1 MSMDISDFYQTFFDE
16 ADELL
21 ADMEQHLLVLQPEAP
36 DAEQLNAIFRAAHS
50 IKGGAGT
57 FGFSVLQETTHLM
70 ENLLD
75 EARRGEMQLNTDIIN
90 LFLETKDIM
99 QEQLD
104 AYKQSQEPDAASF
117 DYICQALR
125 QLALE
130 AKGETPSAVTRL
142 SVVAKSEPQD
152 EQSRNQLPRRI
163 ILSRLKAGEVDL
175 LEEELGHLT
184 TLTDVVKGVDSL
196 SAILPGDI
204 AEDDITAVLCFVIE
218 ADQITFETVEVSPKI
233 STPPVL
239 KLAAEQAPTGRVERE
254 KTTRSSESTSIR
266 VAVEKVDQLINLVG
280 ELVITQSMLAQRSSE
295 LDPVNHGDLITSM
308 GQLQRNARDLQESVM
323 SIRMMP
329 MEYVFSRYPRLV
341 RDLAGKLGKQVE
353 LTLVGSS
360 TELDKS
366 LIERIID
373 PLTHLVRNSLDH
385 GIELPEKRLAAGKNS
400 VGNLILSAEHQ
411 GGNICIEVTDD
422 GAGLNRERILAKAAS
437 QGLTVSENMSDDEVA
452 MLIFAPGFS
461 TAEQVTDVSGR
472 GVGMD
477 VVKRNIQEMGG
488 HVEIQSK
495 QGTGTTI
502 RILLPL
508 TLAILDGMSVRVAD
522 EVFILPLNAVMES
535 LQPREAINFMVITKG
550 AGRIAEVGA
559 RFVLDGMPGKQMAI
573 DADLNAGLIGED
585 EAKKRRSE
593 VTQEADFYGSMDGAS
608 KFVRGDAIAGILI
621 MVINVVG
628 GLLVG
633 VLQHGM
639 SMGHAAESYTLLT
652 IGDGLVAQ
660 IPALVISTAAGVIVT
675 RVSTDQDVGEQ
686 MVNQLFSNPS
696 VMLLSAAVLGL
707 LGLVP
712 GMPNL
717 VFLLFTAGLLG
728 LAWWI
733 RGREQKAPAEPKP
746 VKMAE
751 NNAVVEATWNDV
763 QLEDSL
769 GMEVGYRLSPMVD
782 FQQDGELLGRIRSIR
797 KKFAQEMGFLP
808 PVVHIR
814 DNMDLQPARYRI
826 LMKGVEIG
834 SGDAYPGRWLAINPG
849 TAAGTLPGEATVDP
863 AFGLNAIWIE
873 SALKE
878 QAQIQGY
885 TVVEASTVV
894 ATHLNHLISQH
905 AAELFGRQEA
915 QQLLDRV
922 AQEMPKLTEDL
933 VPGVVTLTTLHKVLQ
948 NLLDEKVPIRDMRT
962 ILETLA
968 EHAPIQSDPHEL
980 TAVVR
985 VALGRA
991 ITQQWF
997 PGKDE
1002 VHVIGL
1008 DTPLERLLLQALQ
1021 GGGGLEPGLADRL
1034 LAQTQEALS
1043 RQEMVGAP
1051 PVLLVNHALRPL
1063 LSRFLRRSLPQ
1074 LVVLS
1079 NLELSDNRHIRMTAT
1094 IGGK

>member
-130 AKGETPSAVTRL
+130 AKGEPPSAVTRL

-152 EQSRNQLPRRI
+152 EQSRSQLPRRI

-184 TLTDVVKGVDSL
+184 TLTDVVKGADSL

-535 LQPREAINFMVITKG
+535 LQPREADLHPLAGGERVLEVRGEYLPIVELWKVFNVAGAKTEATQGIVVILQSG
-550 AGRIAEVGA
+550 GRRYALLV
-559 RFVLDGMPGKQMAI
+559 DQ
-573 DADLNAGLIGED
+573 LIG
-585 EAKKRRSE
+585 
-593 VTQEADFYGSMDGAS
+593 QHQ
-608 KFVRGDAIAGILI
+608 
-621 MVINVVG
+621 VVVKN
-628 GLLVG
+628 L
-633 VLQHGM
+633 
-639 SMGHAAESYTLLT
+639 ESNY
-652 IGDGLVAQ
+652 
-660 IPALVISTAAGVIVT
+660 
-675 RVSTDQDVGEQ
+675 
-686 MVNQLFSNPS
+686 
-696 VMLLSAAVLGL
+696 
-707 LGLVP
+707 
-712 GMPNL
+712 
-717 VFLLFTAGLLG
+717 
-728 LAWWI
+728 
-733 RGREQKAPAEPKP
+733 
-746 VKMAE
+746 
-751 NNAVVEATWNDV
+751 
-763 QLEDSL
+763 
-769 GMEVGYRLSPMVD
+769 
-782 FQQDGELLGRIRSIR
+782 R
-797 KKFAQEMGFLP
+797 KKPESF
-808 PVVHIR
+808 
-814 DNMDLQPARYRI
+814 
-826 LMKGVEIG
+826 
-834 SGDAYPGRWLAINPG
+834 SGADDDG
-849 TAAGTLPGEATVDP
+849 
-863 AFGLNAIWIE
+863 
-873 SALKE
+873 
-878 QAQIQGY
+878 
-885 TVVEASTVV
+885 
-894 ATHLNHLISQH
+894 
-905 AAELFGRQEA
+905 
-915 QQLLDRV
+915 
-922 AQEMPKLTEDL
+922 
-933 VPGVVTLTTLHKVLQ
+933 
-948 NLLDEKVPIRDMRT
+948 
-962 ILETLA
+962 
-968 EHAPIQSDPHEL
+968 PIQS
-980 TAVVR
+980 T
-985 VALGRA
+985 
-991 ITQQWF
+991 
-997 PGKDE
+997 K
-1002 VHVIGL
+1002 
-1008 DTPLERLLLQALQ
+1008 
-1021 GGGGLEPGLADRL
+1021 
-1034 LAQTQEALS
+1034 
-1043 RQEMVGAP
+1043 
-1051 PVLLVNHALRPL
+1051 
-1063 LSRFLRRSLPQ
+1063 
-1074 LVVLS
+1074 
-1079 NLELSDNRHIRMTAT
+1079 
-1094 IGGK
+1094 

>member
-130 AKGETPSAVTRL
+130 AKGETPFAVTRL

-152 EQSRNQLPRRI
+152 EQSRSQSPRRI

-184 TLTDVVKGVDSL
+184 TLTDVVKGADSL

-254 KTTRSSESTSIR
+254 KTTRSNESTSIR

-535 LQPREAINFMVITKG
+535 LQPREADLHPLAGGERVLEVRGEYLPIVELWKVFNVAGAKTEATQGIVVILQSG
-550 AGRIAEVGA
+550 GRRYALLV
-559 RFVLDGMPGKQMAI
+559 DQ
-573 DADLNAGLIGED
+573 LIGQHQVVVKNLESNYR
-585 EAKKRRSE
+585 K
-593 VTQEADFYGSMDGAS
+593 VP
-608 KFVRGDAIAGILI
+608 GI
-621 MVINVVG
+621 
-628 GLLVG
+628 
-633 VLQHGM
+633 
-639 SMGHAAESYTLLT
+639 SAAT
-652 IGDGLVAQ
+652 ILGDGSVAL
-660 IPALVISTAAGVIVT
+660 IVDVSALQAINREQRMANTAA
-675 RVSTDQDVGEQ
+675 
-686 MVNQLFSNPS
+686 
-696 VMLLSAAVLGL
+696 
-707 LGLVP
+707 
-712 GMPNL
+712 
-717 VFLLFTAGLLG
+717 
-728 LAWWI
+728 
-733 RGREQKAPAEPKP
+733 
-746 VKMAE
+746 
-751 NNAVVEATWNDV
+751 
-763 QLEDSL
+763 
-769 GMEVGYRLSPMVD
+769 
-782 FQQDGELLGRIRSIR
+782 
-797 KKFAQEMGFLP
+797 
-808 PVVHIR
+808 
-814 DNMDLQPARYRI
+814 
-826 LMKGVEIG
+826 
-834 SGDAYPGRWLAINPG
+834 
-849 TAAGTLPGEATVDP
+849 
-863 AFGLNAIWIE
+863 
-873 SALKE
+873 
-878 QAQIQGY
+878 
-885 TVVEASTVV
+885 
-894 ATHLNHLISQH
+894 
-905 AAELFGRQEA
+905 
-915 QQLLDRV
+915 
-922 AQEMPKLTEDL
+922 
-933 VPGVVTLTTLHKVLQ
+933 
-948 NLLDEKVPIRDMRT
+948 
-962 ILETLA
+962 
-968 EHAPIQSDPHEL
+968 
-980 TAVVR
+980 
-985 VALGRA
+985 
-991 ITQQWF
+991 
-997 PGKDE
+997 
-1002 VHVIGL
+1002 
-1008 DTPLERLLLQALQ
+1008 
-1021 GGGGLEPGLADRL
+1021 
-1034 LAQTQEALS
+1034 
-1043 RQEMVGAP
+1043 
-1051 PVLLVNHALRPL
+1051 
-1063 LSRFLRRSLPQ
+1063 
-1074 LVVLS
+1074 
-1079 NLELSDNRHIRMTAT
+1079 
-1094 IGGK
+1094 

>member
-1 MSMDISDFYQTFFDE
+1 
-16 ADELL
+16 
-21 ADMEQHLLVLQPEAP
+21 
-36 DAEQLNAIFRAAHS
+36 
-50 IKGGAGT
+50 
-57 FGFSVLQETTHLM
+57 M

-130 AKGETPSAVTRL
+130 AKDETPSAVTRL

-152 EQSRNQLPRRI
+152 EQSRSQSPRRI

-184 TLTDVVKGVDSL
+184 TLTDVVKGTDSL
-196 SAILPGDI
+196 SAILTGDI

-535 LQPREAINFMVITKG
+535 LQPREADLHPLAGGERVLEVRGEYLPIVELWKVFNVAGAKTETTQGIVVILQSG
-550 AGRIAEVGA
+550 GRRYALLV
-559 RFVLDGMPGKQMAI
+559 DQ
-573 DADLNAGLIGED
+573 LIGQHQVVVKNLESNYR
-585 EAKKRRSE
+585 K
-593 VTQEADFYGSMDGAS
+593 VP
-608 KFVRGDAIAGILI
+608 GI
-621 MVINVVG
+621 
-628 GLLVG
+628 
-633 VLQHGM
+633 
-639 SMGHAAESYTLLT
+639 SAAT
-652 IGDGLVAQ
+652 ILGDGSVAL
-660 IPALVISTAAGVIVT
+660 IVDVSALQAINREQRMANTAA
-675 RVSTDQDVGEQ
+675 
-686 MVNQLFSNPS
+686 
-696 VMLLSAAVLGL
+696 
-707 LGLVP
+707 
-712 GMPNL
+712 
-717 VFLLFTAGLLG
+717 
-728 LAWWI
+728 
-733 RGREQKAPAEPKP
+733 
-746 VKMAE
+746 
-751 NNAVVEATWNDV
+751 
-763 QLEDSL
+763 
-769 GMEVGYRLSPMVD
+769 
-782 FQQDGELLGRIRSIR
+782 
-797 KKFAQEMGFLP
+797 
-808 PVVHIR
+808 
-814 DNMDLQPARYRI
+814 
-826 LMKGVEIG
+826 
-834 SGDAYPGRWLAINPG
+834 
-849 TAAGTLPGEATVDP
+849 
-863 AFGLNAIWIE
+863 
-873 SALKE
+873 
-878 QAQIQGY
+878 
-885 TVVEASTVV
+885 
-894 ATHLNHLISQH
+894 
-905 AAELFGRQEA
+905 
-915 QQLLDRV
+915 
-922 AQEMPKLTEDL
+922 
-933 VPGVVTLTTLHKVLQ
+933 
-948 NLLDEKVPIRDMRT
+948 
-962 ILETLA
+962 
-968 EHAPIQSDPHEL
+968 
-980 TAVVR
+980 
-985 VALGRA
+985 
-991 ITQQWF
+991 
-997 PGKDE
+997 
-1002 VHVIGL
+1002 
-1008 DTPLERLLLQALQ
+1008 
-1021 GGGGLEPGLADRL
+1021 
-1034 LAQTQEALS
+1034 
-1043 RQEMVGAP
+1043 
-1051 PVLLVNHALRPL
+1051 
-1063 LSRFLRRSLPQ
+1063 
-1074 LVVLS
+1074 
-1079 NLELSDNRHIRMTAT
+1079 
-1094 IGGK
+1094 

>member
-57 FGFSVLQETTHLM
+57 FGFSVLQETTH
-70 ENLLD
+70 
-75 EARRGEMQLNTDIIN
+75 
-90 LFLETKDIM
+90 
-99 QEQLD
+99 
-104 AYKQSQEPDAASF
+104 
-117 DYICQALR
+117 ICQALR

-152 EQSRNQLPRRI
+152 EQSRNQSPRRI

-184 TLTDVVKGVDSL
+184 TLTDVVKGADSL
-196 SAILPGDI
+196 SAILTGDI

-218 ADQITFETVEVSPKI
+218 ADQITFETVEVS
-233 STPPVL
+233 
-239 KLAAEQAPTGRVERE
+239 PTGRVERE

-495 QGTGTTI
+495 QDTGTTI

-535 LQPREAINFMVITKG
+535 LQPREADLHPLAGGERVLEVRGEYLPIVELWKVFNVAGAKTEATQGIVVILQSG
-550 AGRIAEVGA
+550 GRRYALLV
-559 RFVLDGMPGKQMAI
+559 DQ
-573 DADLNAGLIGED
+573 LIGQHQVVVKNLESNYR
-585 EAKKRRSE
+585 K
-593 VTQEADFYGSMDGAS
+593 VP
-608 KFVRGDAIAGILI
+608 GI
-621 MVINVVG
+621 
-628 GLLVG
+628 
-633 VLQHGM
+633 
-639 SMGHAAESYTLLT
+639 SAAT
-652 IGDGLVAQ
+652 ILGDGSVAL
-660 IPALVISTAAGVIVT
+660 IVDVSALQAINREQRMANTAA
-675 RVSTDQDVGEQ
+675 
-686 MVNQLFSNPS
+686 
-696 VMLLSAAVLGL
+696 
-707 LGLVP
+707 
-712 GMPNL
+712 
-717 VFLLFTAGLLG
+717 
-728 LAWWI
+728 
-733 RGREQKAPAEPKP
+733 
-746 VKMAE
+746 
-751 NNAVVEATWNDV
+751 
-763 QLEDSL
+763 
-769 GMEVGYRLSPMVD
+769 
-782 FQQDGELLGRIRSIR
+782 
-797 KKFAQEMGFLP
+797 
-808 PVVHIR
+808 
-814 DNMDLQPARYRI
+814 
-826 LMKGVEIG
+826 
-834 SGDAYPGRWLAINPG
+834 
-849 TAAGTLPGEATVDP
+849 
-863 AFGLNAIWIE
+863 
-873 SALKE
+873 
-878 QAQIQGY
+878 
-885 TVVEASTVV
+885 
-894 ATHLNHLISQH
+894 
-905 AAELFGRQEA
+905 
-915 QQLLDRV
+915 
-922 AQEMPKLTEDL
+922 
-933 VPGVVTLTTLHKVLQ
+933 
-948 NLLDEKVPIRDMRT
+948 
-962 ILETLA
+962 
-968 EHAPIQSDPHEL
+968 
-980 TAVVR
+980 
-985 VALGRA
+985 
-991 ITQQWF
+991 
-997 PGKDE
+997 
-1002 VHVIGL
+1002 
-1008 DTPLERLLLQALQ
+1008 
-1021 GGGGLEPGLADRL
+1021 
-1034 LAQTQEALS
+1034 
-1043 RQEMVGAP
+1043 
-1051 PVLLVNHALRPL
+1051 
-1063 LSRFLRRSLPQ
+1063 
-1074 LVVLS
+1074 
-1079 NLELSDNRHIRMTAT
+1079 
-1094 IGGK
+1094 

>member
-130 AKGETPSAVTRL
+130 AKDETPSAVTRL

-152 EQSRNQLPRRI
+152 EQSRSQSPRRI

-184 TLTDVVKGVDSL
+184 TLTDVVKGADSL

-535 LQPREAINFMVITKG
+535 LQPREADLHPLAGGERVLEVRGEYLPIVELWKVFNVAGAKTEATQGIVVILQSG
-550 AGRIAEVGA
+550 GRRYALLV
-559 RFVLDGMPGKQMAI
+559 DQ
-573 DADLNAGLIGED
+573 LIGQHQVVVKNLESNYR
-585 EAKKRRSE
+585 K
-593 VTQEADFYGSMDGAS
+593 VP
-608 KFVRGDAIAGILI
+608 GI
-621 MVINVVG
+621 
-628 GLLVG
+628 
-633 VLQHGM
+633 
-639 SMGHAAESYTLLT
+639 SAAT
-652 IGDGLVAQ
+652 ILGDGSVAL
-660 IPALVISTAAGVIVT
+660 IVDVSALQAINREQRLANTAA
-675 RVSTDQDVGEQ
+675 
-686 MVNQLFSNPS
+686 
-696 VMLLSAAVLGL
+696 
-707 LGLVP
+707 
-712 GMPNL
+712 
-717 VFLLFTAGLLG
+717 
-728 LAWWI
+728 
-733 RGREQKAPAEPKP
+733 
-746 VKMAE
+746 
-751 NNAVVEATWNDV
+751 
-763 QLEDSL
+763 
-769 GMEVGYRLSPMVD
+769 
-782 FQQDGELLGRIRSIR
+782 
-797 KKFAQEMGFLP
+797 
-808 PVVHIR
+808 
-814 DNMDLQPARYRI
+814 
-826 LMKGVEIG
+826 
-834 SGDAYPGRWLAINPG
+834 
-849 TAAGTLPGEATVDP
+849 
-863 AFGLNAIWIE
+863 
-873 SALKE
+873 
-878 QAQIQGY
+878 
-885 TVVEASTVV
+885 
-894 ATHLNHLISQH
+894 
-905 AAELFGRQEA
+905 
-915 QQLLDRV
+915 
-922 AQEMPKLTEDL
+922 
-933 VPGVVTLTTLHKVLQ
+933 
-948 NLLDEKVPIRDMRT
+948 
-962 ILETLA
+962 
-968 EHAPIQSDPHEL
+968 
-980 TAVVR
+980 
-985 VALGRA
+985 
-991 ITQQWF
+991 
-997 PGKDE
+997 
-1002 VHVIGL
+1002 
-1008 DTPLERLLLQALQ
+1008 
-1021 GGGGLEPGLADRL
+1021 
-1034 LAQTQEALS
+1034 
-1043 RQEMVGAP
+1043 
-1051 PVLLVNHALRPL
+1051 
-1063 LSRFLRRSLPQ
+1063 
-1074 LVVLS
+1074 
-1079 NLELSDNRHIRMTAT
+1079 
-1094 IGGK
+1094 